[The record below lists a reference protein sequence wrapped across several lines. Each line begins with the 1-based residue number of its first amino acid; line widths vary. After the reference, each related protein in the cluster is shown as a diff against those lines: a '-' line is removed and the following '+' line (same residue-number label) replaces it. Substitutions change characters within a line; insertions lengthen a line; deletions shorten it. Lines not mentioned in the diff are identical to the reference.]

1 MHPMHENQVNDRYSQ
16 QAIIACQVQLDH
28 AIFAALNTS
37 KDTATYWVEEAE
49 RLAGKLAIAQAGGTF
64 RSAAKLVP
72 AEQRNY
78 LKGQDLREPPRD
90 AISLYGRKL
99 VVSDLTSP
107 ESVL

>member
-1 MHPMHENQVNDRYSQ
+1 MHEQQVNDRYQPASTV
-16 QAIIACQVQLDH
+16 CWQVQLDH
-28 AIFAALNTS
+28 AIFAALHTS

-49 RLAGKLAIAQAGGTF
+49 RLAGKIAIAQAGGTF

-78 LKGQDLREPPRD
+78 LKGQDLSEPPRD
-90 AISLYGRKL
+90 ATSLYSRKSEK
-99 VVSDLTSP
+99 SDLTSP